1 MKWTK
6 QEMTCHMLFMCART
20 PHLEGSTLEQ
30 CQKLMVS
37 RIKQI
42 PSVSFER
49 GGRGWKSLYFTWPGT
64 SILIPFDCGPT
75 PLGAYDLSCVAACMC
90 VIEILFWILSVH
102 ICADSCSCTE
112 QLFQLAWVAINRG
125 LTPVARHLLA
135 GAHPNLLSSKCNVI
149 NLSHTHNNQTLS
161 LINTIRMS
169 SNSTHCFSQRN
180 DRNQCAQLST

>member
-1 MKWTK
+1 MHVCDRNT
-6 QEMTCHMLFMCART
+6 
-20 PHLEGSTLEQ
+20 
-30 CQKLMVS
+30 
-37 RIKQI
+37 
-42 PSVSFER
+42 
-49 GGRGWKSLYFTWPGT
+49 
-64 SILIPFDCGPT
+64 
-75 PLGAYDLSCVAACMC
+75 
-90 VIEILFWILSVH
+90 FWILSLR

-125 LTPVARHLLA
+125 LTPVAPHLLA

-180 DRNQCAQLST
+180 DRNQCAQLSTSTTPTVPLQIMFPLLYKQTNVSWEFVPIDRSDLRGLEHEQLGWKPR